1 MPTDRTGIVLSLLVL
16 GTAAVFGVRLGVGD
30 RLAAGVTTLTAG
42 PLSVPSHLG
51 AFVGLA
57 VLFLGT
63 VAVVRRVVA
72 P

>member
-1 MPTDRTGIVLSLLVL
+1 MSTDRTGLVLSLLAL
-16 GTAAVFGVRLGVGD
+16 GTAAVFGVRLGAWE
-30 RLAAGVTTLTAG
+30 RFAAGAATLTAG
-42 PLSVPSHLG
+42 SVTVPSHLG

>member
-1 MPTDRTGIVLSLLVL
+1 MSSDRTGLVLSLLVL
-16 GTAAVFGVRLGVGD
+16 GTAAVFGVRLGAWERV
-30 RLAAGVTTLTAG
+30 AAGAATLTVG
-42 PLSVPSHLG
+42 PMTVPSHLG